1 MHEWWF
7 KRIRCYNGFIR
18 NASNAGL
25 GSSIHWSCHLQK
37 LRTNGGAMAL
47 AGNHDMANSYG
58 YVNGD
63 DKVNNMFRGSYAPVT
78 PNPTKQSCSGGA
90 KKETQKRRKSRKTMK
105 NKKRSRYSKSRKRR
119 TKRRYRKG
127 GGRLGKFMKSVNI
140 FKKNNRDPEC
150 VELKRLNEE
159 CLEKKK

>member
-1 MHEWWF
+1 
-7 KRIRCYNGFIR
+7 
-18 NASNAGL
+18 
-25 GSSIHWSCHLQK
+25 
-37 LRTNGGAMAL
+37 
-47 AGNHDMANSYG
+47 
-58 YVNGD
+58 
-63 DKVNNMFRGSYAPVT
+63 
-78 PNPTKQSCSGGA
+78 
-90 KKETQKRRKSRKTMK
+90 MK

-159 CLEKKK
+159 CLEKKNEGVKLHRLRVTFSNRNKQAKANVSGGTKRKRVKPNLCKSRKPRRRRRRKI